1 MKKSDKERLKKIAA
15 TWENISAQM
24 EQRNITRE
32 LMLRDE
38 FAQWAVTTPLY
49 NIGEQVYQLS
59 KELKDAH
66 PEIPWSAVSGLR
78 HRLVHDYD
86 GVNWNIIVEVIFEEM
101 EPFVKVVR
109 EIQEELN
116 EE

>member
-1 MKKSDKERLKKIAA
+1 MPKWNSVILRVNCCSGMSLRNGRL
-15 TWENISAQM
+15 QHH
-24 EQRNITRE
+24 
-32 LMLRDE
+32 
-38 FAQWAVTTPLY
+38 